1 MAYAAVTSLKGT
13 LHLHF
18 LQSQPRLPLKH
29 KQQIVSLHENLGF
42 LQEVLEKSE
51 IAYDNSAMKDLEA
64 EMRDVAL
71 KAEDRIEKELSNI
84 YLQSSS
90 IKACLLRLHG
100 IFKQAV
106 KQTNYLKKKLIK
118 IQSKDQFAKGPS
130 ITGRMRQRGLLLGST
145 SSQPADPQ
153 RENTIVSKFSKTAS
167 KFDSEMVGCDKEFK
181 TILDKLTQQS
191 AEQLQVIS
199 IVGMG
204 GIGKTTLARKI
215 YKDPSITSYFYKKAW
230 VTVSQE
236 YDVEQ
241 MLQCFI
247 NCVNAVSN
255 DIPHEQRNDN
265 LAKSQRKHLKDQRY
279 LIVMDDIWSAT
290 AWDSV
295 QRCFPNDNNGSRIL
309 LTSRLREVAEYA
321 SSGNSTINM
330 PFLDANESWN
340 LYCNV
345 FGQTEFLSVFEQIG
359 RNIVKKCN
367 GLPLAII
374 VIASLLSKTEETVE
388 KWNNVAENVSRYVTS
403 DSNDACSRILY
414 LSYNQLP
421 HHLKACFLYFGVFPE
436 DYEIHVKKLARL
448 WAAEGFLRAK
458 DHPNIEEVAM
468 ECLQDLVGRSL
479 VFVSKQSYD
488 GKMKTV
494 KIHDLLRDLCLR
506 EARHENLLN
515 VIGDEKLSFYK
526 KKISHRWISA
536 TSRFHQLS
544 LIKCFH
550 KSHSFHC
557 PEYYYYYSGYGEHLF
572 SHFKLLRVIDIV
584 CYSCG
589 YEELRGLANLIHL
602 RYFSLRY
609 SEYMTLHGNSHL
621 ELFEHWNM
629 QSFIVRRN
637 TAAFNSFEAYG
648 IWKMPLLRNFCIEW
662 IVSLGTLPVV
672 HRNLESIF
680 WLHPKLCTKDLF
692 TRIPNLKKLGI
703 NGGLDENNPDWF
715 YNFVHLEQLEKL
727 SIRNW
732 HYLNGISCSG
742 GISWTTSFLPN
753 LKKLKFF
760 FTSLAW
766 SDMRL
771 IGMLPNLE
779 VLKLINA
786 IAWEYKMWKPSDEGF
801 RQLKRLVIEDRYLKL
816 WRAVGD
822 HFPLL
827 ECLELRECKY
837 LQEIPSGF
845 ADITTLALIQLN
857 GCWDSVLASA
867 KLIQEEQYNNYGNAL
882 IVRSENIRTKG
893 SVNR

>member
-265 LAKSQRKHLKDQRY
+265 LAKSQRKHLKVSNGILCKLRIDNLVESLRKHLKASNDILPKQRIDNLAESLRKHLKDQRY

-388 KWNNVAENVSRYVTS
+388 KWNNVAEKTEETVEKWNNVAENVSRYVTS

-414 LSYNQLP
+414 LSYNQLPHHLKACFLYFGQLP

-536 TSRFHQLS
+536 TSRNYVGLQ
-544 LIKCFH
+544 I
-550 KSHSFHC
+550 
-557 PEYYYYYSGYGEHLF
+557 LF
-572 SHFKLLRVIDIV
+572 I
-584 CYSCG
+584 
-589 YEELRGLANLIHL
+589 
-602 RYFSLRY
+602 
-609 SEYMTLHGNSHL
+609 
-621 ELFEHWNM
+621 
-629 QSFIVRRN
+629 
-637 TAAFNSFEAYG
+637 
-648 IWKMPLLRNFCIEW
+648 
-662 IVSLGTLPVV
+662 
-672 HRNLESIF
+672 
-680 WLHPKLCTKDLF
+680 
-692 TRIPNLKKLGI
+692 
-703 NGGLDENNPDWF
+703 
-715 YNFVHLEQLEKL
+715 
-727 SIRNW
+727 
-732 HYLNGISCSG
+732 
-742 GISWTTSFLPN
+742 
-753 LKKLKFF
+753 
-760 FTSLAW
+760 
-766 SDMRL
+766 
-771 IGMLPNLE
+771 
-779 VLKLINA
+779 
-786 IAWEYKMWKPSDEGF
+786 
-801 RQLKRLVIEDRYLKL
+801 
-816 WRAVGD
+816 
-822 HFPLL
+822 
-827 ECLELRECKY
+827 
-837 LQEIPSGF
+837 
-845 ADITTLALIQLN
+845 
-857 GCWDSVLASA
+857 
-867 KLIQEEQYNNYGNAL
+867 
-882 IVRSENIRTKG
+882 
-893 SVNR
+893 